1 MRNLRVGF
9 VTLLFVLGVAL
20 NVQATDVAGAHA
32 AVPYPSASTP
42 KAVDR
47 GALRD
52 LVNEPISVTVALRL
66 RDVDEAEKLLRSLH
80 TPGDPQF
87 HQFLTAEQFVARF
100 APTEAEV
107 ARVIASLAKY
117 HLAAQRT
124 TATTLKVTGIPAD
137 MEHAF
142 AVSLRSYEVPAR
154 ADAPGYTF
162 HAPLDRPTIPS
173 EIAES
178 LTTVVGLDTRPMLR
192 PLSRISA
199 QVAAQAPAAK
209 PMAGNPPGSYT
220 VTDFAND
227 YDVQPLYRKGVS
239 GEGRTLAVI
248 SLANFTPSDVFAYWN
263 ALGLSVNPKRL
274 TIEYIDGG
282 PGAPSDASGSIET
295 TLDIEQSGGIAP
307 QAKIIAYLAPNA
319 NQPWLDA
326 FAAVVDSN
334 KADSVSVSWGFWEW
348 FQNLENSPVTDPFT
362 GQTVGFDQ
370 ATHEL
375 LLRGAIQGQTF
386 FAASA
391 DGGAYDLNNDLGCD
405 GPYSSSDPNSCSL
418 TLSVDYPASD
428 TAMTAAGG
436 TTLPATLEFCLNS
449 ACTPPYYTVT
459 IPHERVW
466 GWDYLIGLC
475 STLGYDPI
483 SCGIFPAGS
492 GGGVSV
498 LHSQPWYQSGIPG
511 IQLSQPGQ
519 VYEAG
524 ANIPTNFGVVG
535 TYFALPAYFPGR
547 NVPDVSF
554 NADPETGYAIY
565 YTSDKKGFAVLS
577 GYGGTSFVAP
587 QLNGVSAL
595 FGQYIHG
602 RFGLLNFPLYGLG
615 QSGEAYKGSDA
626 PLHAIKYGNNWFY
639 QGSNGYNPASGLGT
653 MNVANFADY
662 LKSLSNGW

>member
-1 MRNLRVGF
+1 
-9 VTLLFVLGVAL
+9 VTLLFVLVVAL
-20 NVQATDVAGAHA
+20 NVQATDVAGTHA
-32 AVPYPSASTP
+32 AIPYPSASTP
-42 KAVDR
+42 RAADR

-52 LVNEPISVTVALRL
+52 LVKEPISVTVALRL
-66 RDVDEAEKLLRSLH
+66 RDVDEAENLLRSLH
-80 TPGDPQF
+80 TPGDPHF

-117 HLAAQRT
+117 RLTAQRT
-124 TATTLKVTGIPAD
+124 TATTLKVTGMPAD

-162 HAPLDRPTIPS
+162 HAPLGRATIPS
-173 EIAES
+173 EIAGS
-178 LTTVVGLDTRPMLR
+178 VTTVVGLDTRPMLR
-192 PLSRISA
+192 PLSRVSV
-199 QVAAQAPAAK
+199 QVAPQAPAAQ
-209 PMAGNPPGSYT
+209 PLAGNPPGSLT
-220 VTDFAND
+220 VTDFVKL
-227 YDVQPLYRKGVS
+227 YDVQPLYDKGVS

-248 SLANFTPSDVFAYWN
+248 SFANFTPTDVFAYWS

-274 TIEYIDGG
+274 KIEYIDGG
-282 PGAPSDASGSIET
+282 PGATSDASGSLET
-295 TLDIEQSGGIAP
+295 TLDIEQSGGVAP
-307 QAKIIAYLAPNA
+307 GAKIIAYLAPNA
-319 NQPWLDA
+319 NQPWVDA

-334 KADSVSVSWGFWEW
+334 KADTVSVSWGFWEW

-362 GQTVGFDQ
+362 GQGVGLDQ

-386 FAASA
+386 FTASG
-391 DGGAYDLNNDLGCD
+391 DGGAYELNHDLGCD

-428 TAMTAAGG
+428 TAMTAGGG

-475 STLGYDPI
+475 KALGYDPV

-498 LHSQPWYQSGIPG
+498 LHYEPWYQSWIPG
-511 IQLSQPGQ
+511 VQLSQPGQ

-524 ANIPTNFGVVG
+524 TNIAALGLG
-535 TYFALPAYFPGR
+535 TYFALPAHFPGR

-554 NADPETGYAIY
+554 NADPETGYAVY
-565 YTSDKKGFAVLS
+565 YTSNVTGFSVQS
-577 GYGGTSFVAP
+577 GWGGTSFVAP

-602 RFGLLNFPLYGLG
+602 RFGLLNYPLYDVA
-615 QSGEAYKGSDA
+615 QSGEAYEGSQA

-639 QGSNGYNPASGLGT
+639 EGGNGYNPASGFGT
-653 MNVANFADY
+653 MNVANFAGY
-662 LKSLSNGW
+662 LKSLSDGR